1 MGSKL
6 CAKKLRELCA
16 LCERKECPLRE
27 KKLPTTPIGS
37 LVGVTSHITP
47 LPTGEGK
54 GEGPAGEG
62 GGATVSSVRE
72 KYVLC
77 EKGKVFRQTEN
88 VRIFH
93 NSYPSLFEET
103 LFLNEEEAL
112 QHSRTCFSWSKNM
125 PLLMQEGHVLK
136 RCL

>member
-1 MGSKL
+1 MI
-6 CAKKLRELCA
+6 CASRPIGLTSH
-16 LCERKECPLRE
+16 
-27 KKLPTTPIGS
+27 TTPLSIRR
-37 LVGVTSHITP
+37 GV
-47 LPTGEGK
+47 
-54 GEGPAGEG
+54 G

-77 EKGKVFRQTEN
+77 EKGKVFKQTEN

-93 NSYPSLFEET
+93 NPYPSLFEDT

-112 QHSRTCFSWSKNM
+112 QHSRTWLSWSKNM
-125 PLLMQEGHVLK
+125 PFLMQEGHVLK

>member
-1 MGSKL
+1 V
-6 CAKKLRELCA
+6 C
-16 LCERKECPLRE
+16 
-27 KKLPTTPIGS
+27 
-37 LVGVTSHITP
+37 
-47 LPTGEGK
+47 
-54 GEGPAGEG
+54 
-62 GGATVSSVRE
+62 SVRE

-93 NSYPSLFEET
+93 NSYPSLFEKT
-103 LFLNEEEAL
+103 LFLNEEDAL
-112 QHSRTCFSWSKNM
+112 QHSRTCLSWSKNM

>member
-1 MGSKL
+1 MSL
-6 CAKKLRELCA
+6 N
-16 LCERKECPLRE
+16 
-27 KKLPTTPIGS
+27 GS

-54 GEGPAGEG
+54 GEGPAWEG

-72 KYVLC
+72 RFVLC
-77 EKGKVFRQTEN
+77 EKDTLIKQTGN

-103 LFLNEEEAL
+103 LFLNEEDAL
-112 QHSRTCFSWSKNM
+112 QHSRTCLSWSKNM
-125 PLLMQEGHVLK
+125 LLLMQEGHVLK